1 MNALKFST
9 GVKTFS
15 VNDGAAEISYNPT
28 DVNFVSSLYD
38 FFVSCAEKYESD
50 KDKKFT
56 DNTAFFE
63 YAKQRDADVC
73 AGIDNLFGSGTA
85 AALFQGISTYAM
97 AEGLPLWTNFL
108 LAVIDT
114 VPEEMSKQV
123 KSSRP
128 RVEKYLKNAVEKWNV
143 QQRGMAIVMDV
154 NSGAILAM
162 AVEGGFDPN
171 EPNVITDS
179 TLQSI
184 LDTEG
189 ALSEEQKGLLYRRL
203 GVTSA
208 EMAKEDYSL
217 NQILA
222 DGVIDDDEYGTVRT
236 VEKQVP
242 DRPVHPRFSVQ
253 GCHQR
258 HGPGFRRGHDGHQL
272 RLLRQL

>member
-28 DVNFVSSLYD
+28 DVNFVSNLYD
-38 FFVSCAEKYESD
+38 FFVSCAEKYEAD

-128 RVEKYLKNAVEKWNV
+128 RVEKYLKKYH
-143 QQRGMAIVMDV
+143 R
-154 NSGAILAM
+154 
-162 AVEGGFDPN
+162 
-171 EPNVITDS
+171 
-179 TLQSI
+179 
-184 LDTEG
+184 
-189 ALSEEQKGLLYRRL
+189 
-203 GVTSA
+203 
-208 EMAKEDYSL
+208 
-217 NQILA
+217 
-222 DGVIDDDEYGTVRT
+222 
-236 VEKQVP
+236 
-242 DRPVHPRFSVQ
+242 
-253 GCHQR
+253 
-258 HGPGFRRGHDGHQL
+258 
-272 RLLRQL
+272 